1 MRSSKRAN
9 AQLRAQVERLQ
20 AENQVLQ
27 KLHAVAA
34 PAPAAAAPAATD
46 GAAIGAAGPSV
57 PDIQALPAIVTLIE
71 SPVARA
77 REEGT
82 HQLAIL
88 VEAASAA
95 EGALIGDFL
104 REAGGIELLLE
115 QLVEIVVR
123 GSVTGTRGARRDAES
138 PVTRDGR
145 RHLHRLRACVVSSKG
160 RDPNRIIRLLLLYT
174 WHAT

>member
-9 AQLRAQVERLQ
+9 AQLRAQVEQLQ

-27 KLHAVAA
+27 QLHAAAA
-34 PAPAAAAPAATD
+34 PAPAAAAPAAAD
-46 GAAIGAAGPSV
+46 GVAIGAAGPSV
-57 PDIQALPAIVTLIE
+57 PDIHELPAIVTLIE
-71 SPVARA
+71 SPVALA

-115 QLVEIVVR
+115 QLVDTDDVAVQRTLMILR
-123 GSVTGTRGARRDAES
+123 TRRWR
-138 PVTRDGR
+138 
-145 RHLHRLRACVVSSKG
+145 
-160 RDPNRIIRLLLLYT
+160 
-174 WHAT
+174 